1 MRFLRRSLLGLF
13 LLSVTLALASVAGNT
28 VWRALE
34 TRWADEGSSRPARER
49 VFGVNVVKVT
59 TDTVSPEITTF
70 GEIESRRTLEI
81 RAPAAGEIVWLAD
94 AFDDGARVEAGQLL
108 ARIDP
113 QDATARR
120 DTARAD
126 LAEAEADLRDAE
138 RTLELAADDLVF
150 AREQAR
156 LQASALER
164 QRDLLERGVGTE
176 AAVETAALA
185 AQAAEQSVLSRR
197 QAIAQGEAR
206 EDQAGNALER
216 RRIALAEA
224 ERLLAETSI
233 TAPFAGTLGRV
244 DGTLGR
250 RVAANERLAD
260 LIDPLALDVA
270 FRISAG
276 QYARLL
282 GPDGWVPNAPV
293 SVSLDVSGV
302 DIVAAGQITRES
314 PEVEDGQ
321 TGRLLFAML
330 DSAAGFRPGDFVT
343 VRVTEP
349 PLSQVAILPATAID
363 AAATVLVI
371 GEGDRLETAQTKLLR
386 RQGDTVLVRAPALQG
401 REVVAE
407 RTPLLGSGIAVR
419 PIRPGAA
426 PEPETEQLVV
436 LDADRRA
443 RLIAFVEASERMPAQ
458 AKERMLAQLQRD
470 RVPADMVARLESR
483 MGG

>member
-1 MRFLRRSLLGLF
+1 MRFLGRSLLGLF
-13 LLSVTLALASVAGNT
+13 LLSVTLGLAAVAGHT

-34 TRWADEGSSRPARER
+34 TRWADEGQSRPARER
-49 VFGVNVVKVT
+49 VFAVNVVT
-59 TDTVSPEITTF
+59 ITPETVAPVITTF

-81 RAPAAGEIVWLAD
+81 RAPAAGEIVWLAE

-120 DTARAD
+120 DTARTD
-126 LAEAEADLRDAE
+126 LAEAEADLRDAR
-138 RTLELAADDLVF
+138 RTLELAQDDLLF

-156 LQASALER
+156 LQASALTR
-164 QRDLLERGVGTE
+164 QRDLLARGVGTE

-185 AQAAEQSVLSRR
+185 AQSAEQSVLSRR

-206 EDQAGNALER
+206 VDQAENALHR

-233 TAPFAGTLGRV
+233 TAPFAGALGRV

-250 RVAANERLAD
+250 RVTANERLAD
-260 LIDPLALDVA
+260 LIDPSALDVA

-282 GPDGWVPNAPV
+282 GSDGRIPDAPV
-293 SVSLDVSGV
+293 SVSLDVAGV
-302 DIVAAGQITRES
+302 DIVATGRITRES

-321 TGRLLFAML
+321 TGRLLFATL
-330 DSAAGFRPGDFVT
+330 TTAAGFRPGDFVT
-343 VRVTEP
+343 VEITEP
-349 PLSQVAILPATAID
+349 PLDRVAVLPATALD
-363 AAATVLVI
+363 AAGTVLVL
-371 GEGDRLETAQTKLLR
+371 GEGDRLEAADATLLR
-386 RQGDTVLVRAPALQG
+386 RQGNDVLVRANGLAG
-401 REVVAE
+401 REAVAE
-407 RTPLLGSGIAVR
+407 RTPFLGAGIAVR
-419 PIRPGAA
+419 PIRPGADQEA
-426 PEPETEQLVV
+426 EGEAMVE
-436 LDADRRA
+436 LDAARRA
-443 RLIAFVEASERMPAQ
+443 RLIAFVEASSRMPAQ
-458 AKERMLAQLQRD
+458 AKERVLAQLQQD